1 MTEISSGM
9 HVPAP
14 RPAIRGVLSE
24 TDFTLKTGPDA
35 DTRDTI
41 LESAVALFRERGVA
55 ETSIR
60 DIVDHS
66 GAPLSTVF
74 HQFPRGK
81 DQLAAEAT
89 ERAGTFM
96 ASLLE
101 ALVEGD
107 ADAAVSKFVT
117 YWTMTMR
124 SSSFRD
130 GCPAAAATLATT
142 TPSARRAA
150 GAAFSHWEEL
160 LTDALVASGREDTDA
175 SSLATLIIAAVEGAL
190 ILSRAQESNEPL
202 RKIGVQLRALLAE

>member
-1 MTEISSGM
+1 MTEISSGA
-9 HVPAP
+9 HVPAQ

-24 TDFTLKTGPDA
+24 TDFALEAAPDN
-35 DTRDTI
+35 DTRESI

-89 ERAGTFM
+89 ARAGAFM

-101 ALVEGD
+101 ALIEGD
-107 ADAAVSKFVT
+107 AQAAVSKFVT

-124 SSSFRD
+124 SSSFQD
-130 GCPAAAATLATT
+130 GCPAASATLATT

-150 GAAFSHWEEL
+150 GAAFGHWEDL
-160 LTDALVASGREDTDA
+160 LTDALVESGRDDADA

-202 RKIGVQLRALLAE
+202 RKVGVQLRALLAD